1 MYDFLDLMFTNNRI
15 ITSGPVFFSGYF
27 VYDFLDLMFTNNPI
41 ITWEPVI
48 FQGILCM
55 IS

>member
-1 MYDFLDLMFTNNRI
+1 MFYKLGACYFSGYFVYDFLDLMFTNNRI
-15 ITSGPVFFSGYF
+15 ITSGPV
-27 VYDFLDLMFTNNPI
+27 
-41 ITWEPVI
+41 I